1 MAIPQVSIIDI
12 IQSKRK
18 NYSFKTENKSCYVL
32 TCRIEGESLFFYNQK
47 EQLVQKGDILY
58 IPANSCYSQ
67 RCNHETIV
75 CFHLIISGPVL
86 SEMKLFS
93 PEDREKICELFLRAE
108 RLWREKPERYEY
120 ICMAILY
127 EIMAQID
134 ICKEE
139 QLPLSKEL
147 LRPAMIYLD
156 AHLYDADLS
165 LEQVC
170 KAAHISRTYF
180 NRLFSKAYGCTPTV
194 YINQQRIK
202 RAKQLLISG
211 SFSNEEI
218 ANMCGF
224 NDVKYFYVVFKK
236 RTGQTT
242 SDYKATEQ
250 PHG

>member
-75 CFHLIISGPVL
+75 CFHLNISGPVL
-86 SEMKLFS
+86 SKMKLFS
-93 PEDREKICELFLRAE
+93 PEDQEKICELFLRAE

-147 LRPAMIYLD
+147 PRPAMIYLD